1 LCLNNPLYT
10 LQVKIDYVL
19 LDKWNKEFVLIALW
33 EHAII
38 TDPDIMNS
46 RVDYT
51 TDLGGGSFSNDLD
64 ITLREVEPGS
74 ILGSTF
80 FSN

>member
-1 LCLNNPLYT
+1 
-10 LQVKIDYVL
+10 
-19 LDKWNKEFVLIALW
+19 VLIALW

-38 TDPDIMNS
+38 TNLDITNS

-51 TDLGGGSFSNDLD
+51 TNLGGGSFLNDLD
-64 ITLREVEPGS
+64 VTLREVELGS

>member
-1 LCLNNPLYT
+1 M
-10 LQVKIDYVL
+10 
-19 LDKWNKEFVLIALW
+19 LIALW

-38 TDPDIMNS
+38 TDLDIINS
-46 RVDYT
+46 RVGYT
-51 TDLGGGSFSNDLD
+51 TNLRGGSFLNNLD
-64 ITLREVEPGS
+64 ITLREVELGS

>member
-1 LCLNNPLYT
+1 VP
-10 LQVKIDYVL
+10 
-19 LDKWNKEFVLIALW
+19 IALR

-38 TDPDIMNS
+38 TNPDITNS
-46 RVDYT
+46 RVGYT
-51 TDLGGGSFSNDLD
+51 ADLGGRSFLNDLD

-80 FSN
+80 FSNQDRETCDPSNAFFTKIIEAVKISR